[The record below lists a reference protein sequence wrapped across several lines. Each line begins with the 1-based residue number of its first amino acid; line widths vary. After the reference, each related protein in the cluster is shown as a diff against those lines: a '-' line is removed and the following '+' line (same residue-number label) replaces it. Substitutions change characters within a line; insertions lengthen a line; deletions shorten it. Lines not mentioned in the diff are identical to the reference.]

1 METIDTLSAP
11 LSHFLD
17 RLPLASQDQVVSQG
31 YIFGLALFEESTVT
45 YELLSVEL
53 ASPAERA
60 HTYYGQPLV
69 VCTKIVMKNLNVTRG
84 WISDECDNLQ
94 QHL

>member
-60 HTYYGQPLV
+60 HTYCGQPLV